1 MIEEYAYYYNYERS
15 VWERNHMTPMEY
27 EAYLLSLTD
36 EEYAAYMEQETERFI
51 NKKEEAKMKAIE
63 RNKNG
68 L

>member
-1 MIEEYAYYYNYERS
+1 
-15 VWERNHMTPMEY
+15 MTPMEY